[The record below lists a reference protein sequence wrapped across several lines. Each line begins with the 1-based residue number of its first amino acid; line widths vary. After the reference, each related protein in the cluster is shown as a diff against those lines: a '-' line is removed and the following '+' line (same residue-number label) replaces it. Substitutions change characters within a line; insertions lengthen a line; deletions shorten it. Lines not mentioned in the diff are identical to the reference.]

1 MSGTAASGASASGTS
16 QAKTLRDVLEI
27 KDSVHAGD
35 FKVEL
40 TGGFVDTDAMVADYV
55 VTDQLR
61 DAFRQAL
68 ALIKT
73 SVTRQASHAA
83 YLHGSFGAGK
93 SHFLTVLH
101 AILNNEPSARAK
113 PGLQPVIAE
122 HDSWLRGRRF
132 LMVPYHLV
140 GSTDITSALLGGY
153 VKEVSRQRP
162 EAPTPA
168 VYRDES
174 LLADARKQRAFLA
187 GDAQFAAWLAAG
199 RLDPMSQGTNASA
212 VVPVTVH
219 DDEDLAPMRG
229 KEGRSTGATGADDDT
244 NTWNTAALDAAF
256 AAAPG
261 DPRRKRLVAA
271 LLDGPLGSYKTA
283 MHGASG
289 GFVPLEEGLSV
300 VSHHAKSLRCDGL
313 ILFLDELILWLQ
325 AHMAD
330 KTFVNTQV
338 QELVKLIESGNSDR
352 PVPIVA
358 FVSRQRNLSTL
369 IGEDIV
375 GADVKNLEY
384 QVNYLAERFD
394 VINLEDR
401 NLPAIIKER
410 VLRRLPG
417 ADVALD
423 GAFESVESANAQDR
437 DTLLDAHGATRA
449 DWADFRTV
457 YPLTPAL
464 LNVLVALSGALQR
477 ERTGL
482 KLVHE
487 LLRRNAD
494 TEIGRPIPL
503 GHLWDVL
510 TERTGAAFTDHLK
523 AQAEHAQQLYGRIRK
538 NLAERYGSESDAR
551 FVQDDLLVKTLL
563 LSALAPDVPALQRLT
578 GPKLAALNYGALRS
592 RVATAGATAVERI
605 RRLTAGF
612 GEIRSDGDPA
622 NPVFTVHVSD
632 LDVEPLLAA
641 CDDDDKPGARRI
653 WIKKTLWKALRISD
667 DIAATDERAIVWQGT
682 KRTVEFLFANVRDP
696 QAIARSQFEPVTTG
710 NVKIVIDYPFDDHDH
725 GPIEDLLRVDEL
737 RREGFQAPTVVWL
750 PHFLSVGVTND
761 LGRLLRIEAL
771 LKGDRLDEVAAHL
784 SMEDRLRIRTQLTGN
799 ASSLSQQLGDVI
811 EQAYGIRNA
820 EESNLGAQLADGAHV
835 YSLLPDHR
843 LKPLRRSEGFESAML
858 RLADDL
864 YGRMYPQHL
873 NLDPAG
879 KGDLV
884 TLRDLKT
891 VYALIA
897 QAVEDGSMRT
907 VVESGKLP
915 LAKRVVHGLQLG
927 EVHDGPLI
935 VSADWRRR
943 IDQQAAKAGVD
954 PPSDLKV
961 EQIRQWIEEL
971 GYTGL
976 DRNVRNMIIACYAL
990 VADKTWLYRQTPM
1003 IEPPEFDKIDA
1014 GYALRTQ
1021 ELPTEQE
1028 FSAALARGGALFG
1041 SKVAPVRNARNTA
1054 QLAKD
1059 VRAKARAAEPMVNV
1073 LRDSLAAETHAR
1085 LLGLTADSARVV
1097 AVHEAADLLARL
1109 TRHEGDTALVRELA
1123 ALRYSCTDS
1132 VTSKTIS
1139 SAGPVLD
1146 ALDRTNW
1153 TIIESVHDM
1162 AKRADDLGEQSRSL
1176 IERLRLAAAGDEFT
1190 RSLPETLV
1198 EVGNRGVTLLT
1209 EAQRRAAVA
1218 IGQVGPAAD
1227 PETSTSS
1234 AASASSSLGR
1244 DETQGTGAGPIS
1256 AGQISLTDAPSGPGA
1271 ADRPRAV
1278 AASAS
1283 PRRIVVGPRV
1293 GESGS
1298 VASELESAVGLLLA
1312 QARDYAATH
1321 PGVPIE
1327 LSWQPVGAAAGTE
1340 PAVQTE
1346 SGS

>member
-1 MSGTAASGASASGTS
+1 MTGNMPAPGSS

-68 ALIKT
+68 DLIKT
-73 SVTRQASHAA
+73 SVNRRSSHAA

-101 AILNNEPSARAK
+101 AILNNEPAARAK

-153 VKEVSRQRP
+153 VKEAARRDPQ
-162 EAPTPA
+162 APTPA

-174 LLADARKQRAFLA
+174 LLADARTQRAFL
-187 GDAQFAAWLAAG
+187 GDDAQFAAWLAAG
-199 RLDPMSQGTNASA
+199 RSGAGYPGSAGTPSPGIAH
-212 VVPVTVH
+212 PY
-219 DDEDLAPMRG
+219 DDDDLTPMRG
-229 KEGRSTGATGADDDT
+229 HDGGSAAGAGAGT
-244 NTWNTAALDAAF
+244 SPWTSAALDAAF

-261 DPRRKRLVAA
+261 DSRRKRLVAA

-300 VSHHAKSLRCDGL
+300 VSHHAKSLGYDGL

-352 PVPIVA
+352 PVPVVA

-417 ADVALD
+417 ADAALD
-423 GAFESVESANAQDR
+423 AAFESVESANAQDR
-437 DTLLDAHGATRA
+437 DTLLDAHGATHA

-523 AQAEHAQQLYGRIRK
+523 AQAEHAQVLYGRVRG
-538 NLAERYGSESDAR
+538 NLAERYGSQTDPR

-592 RVATAGATAVERI
+592 RVATSGATAVERI

-641 CDDDDKPGARRI
+641 CDENDKPGTRRI
-653 WIKKTLWKALRISD
+653 WIKKALWKALRISD
-667 DIAATDERAIVWQGT
+667 DIAATTDERTIVWQGT
-682 KRTVEFLFANVRDP
+682 RRTVEFLFANVRDP
-696 QAIARSQFEPVTTG
+696 QAIARSQFEPVTEG
-710 NVKIVIDYPFDDHDH
+710 NIKIVIDYPFDEHDH
-725 GPIEDLLRVDEL
+725 GPIEDLLRVDDL
-737 RREGFQAPTVVWL
+737 RTGGFQAPTVVWL
-750 PHFLSVGVTND
+750 PHFLSTGVTND

-799 ASSLSQQLGDVI
+799 ASSLSQQLSDVI
-811 EQAYGIRNA
+811 EQAYGIRTA
-820 EESNLGAQLADGAHV
+820 EESNLGALLTEGTHV

-843 LKPLRRSEGFESAML
+843 LKPLRRSEGFESAMV
-858 RLADDL
+858 RLAEDV
-864 YGRMYPQHL
+864 YGRMHPQHL

-891 VYALIA
+891 VQALIA

-907 VVESGKLP
+907 VVESGKLQ

-935 VSADWRRR
+935 VSTDWRRR

-954 PPSDLKV
+954 PGTDLKV
-961 EQIRQWIEEL
+961 EQIRRWIEEL

-976 DRNVRNMIIACYAL
+976 DRNVRNLIIACYAL
-990 VADKTWLYRQTPM
+990 VADKTWLYRQSPLT
-1003 IEPPEFDKIDA
+1003 EAPEIDKIDA

-1021 ELPTEQE
+1021 ELPDEQQ
-1028 FSAALARGGALFG
+1028 FAAALARGGTLFG
-1041 SKVAPVRNARNTA
+1041 TKVAPVRNASNTA
-1054 QLAKD
+1054 QLAGG
-1059 VRAKARAAEPMVNV
+1059 VRAKARAAEPAVND

-1085 LLGLTADSARVV
+1085 LLGLTADCARVT
-1097 AVHEAADLLARL
+1097 AVREAADLLARL
-1109 TRHEGDTALVRELA
+1109 TRHEGDTDLVRELA
-1123 ALRYSCTDS
+1123 ALRYSCTDQ
-1132 VTSKTIS
+1132 VMSKTIG
-1139 SAGPVLD
+1139 SAQAVLD
-1146 ALDRTNW
+1146 ALDSTNW
-1153 TIIESVHDM
+1153 PIVQSVHDM

-1176 IERLRLAAAGDEFT
+1176 IDRLHLAGASDEFT
-1190 RSLPETLV
+1190 RALPETLKDV
-1198 EVGNRGVTLLT
+1198 VDRGVTLLT
-1209 EAQRRAAVA
+1209 EAQRRAALTV
-1218 IGQVGPAAD
+1218 GQA
-1227 PETSTSS
+1227 ETGTDKGTAPSGHGLEQG
-1234 AASASSSLGR
+1234 AK
-1244 DETQGTGAGPIS
+1244 GTGSGPTS
-1256 AGQISLTDAPSGPGA
+1256 AGQISLTEHGVPGESTGA
-1271 ADRPRAV
+1271 GQPQPP
-1278 AASAS
+1278 AASAGS
-1283 PRRIVVGPRV
+1283 RRIVVGSRS
-1293 GESGS
+1293 GGTGS
-1298 VASELESAVGLLLA
+1298 VVSELESAVDRLLA
-1312 QARDYAATH
+1312 QARDYALAH
-1321 PGVPIE
+1321 PGARIE
-1327 LSWQPVGAAAGTE
+1327 LSWQPFEAETENAA
-1340 PAVQTE
+1340 PTE
-1346 SGS
+1346 SES